1 MIYALKYVEGMNP
14 FNQQVMATK
23 VMVMCNLYEYYIETV
38 ARDSRFIEQN
48 FGCAKR
54 FYNEVYK
61 EIEPKIKDEVLAEV
75 YNEIMRGAY
84 IGNKLFKIIPSI
96 GIKEFLKKLASE

>member
-14 FNQQVMATK
+14 FNQQVMLTK

-38 ARDSRFIEQN
+38 ARAGKFTEQN

-54 FYNEVYK
+54 FYDEVYK
-61 EIEPKIKDEVLAEV
+61 EIEPKIKEEVLAEV

-84 IGNKLFKIIPSI
+84 AGNKLFKIIPSI
-96 GIKEFLKKLASE
+96 GIKQFLEMLAS